1 MHADA
6 DWLPVSEE
14 EKEALDCIEAY
25 IKRTEKDEMLTTMFL
40 ESICNICK
48 IRKEKALSES
58 PSSFCLRKGLAER
71 IQELLE
77 NKPTE
82 QMCIAMLAIAALS
95 EVKADSK
102 DKIIP
107 LLNACCQSFF
117 YLPPKENL
125 NIGLYNHTLYAMDRM
140 LQVWL
145 VSSRT
150 SDREELQNILEVL
163 LPFTTSESKTVRER
177 AIERIWKLC
186 GFLASSFCPK
196 PLKELLPP
204 TQRTDIVLMT
214 LEKTTG
220 NCSIEDQEYARII
233 LEMVLKDPF
242 TWLTDV
248 TEILDFIHTNLKKN
262 EGSLQQTVLTL
273 LDTLISH
280 FPNDVTLSVL
290 VDLPEGDSTTLKIW
304 KDMLSSPVSSGRVL
318 KELFFILNKEN
329 FCRILTKTGVLHKT
343 VPEILGSIH
352 RNLKEN
358 HSSLHKTLFGLVDML
373 TTHFPRDVLKSLLM
387 DHPQCDR
394 TTMKIWRS
402 MLSSP
407 ESSDS
412 VLEELLLLLE
422 NRDYHRIPR
431 VAIRLLCQTMSE
443 ILGSIHRI
451 LRENRR
457 SLQQIAVTLLD
468 ILTRQFLRDVLKSVL
483 MDLPQY
489 DSITLDMWKRILT
502 QRETSAGNFDELLV
516 VLGHQVLCDIP
527 NITTVELKLLRLTV
541 MPPTE
546 ENLKELCKPAV
557 LQRLLKTK
565 SLPILWLV
573 LRGLDLL
580 SQRPETG
587 GQCSLD
593 EKEIVCFGQAKEIW
607 ALVPNITFTALFD
620 NVNIALKLLTV
631 FRNTL
636 NHLGKREAS
645 YFALE
650 LSENLLPLFSH
661 VSSEV
666 RECSIHLFK
675 DLMEAVVLWHWGNM
689 KENVRR
695 GLLPLLFRLSDETP
709 SVAQA
714 SREALVACAKFL
726 KWKKLKHRA
735 REENKEGIMKC
746 LMQQGRKTAEGY
758 LWQSLPYLRDSQSS
772 VRCEAVKLIGLAV
785 QHCRDQSEQKL
796 NEIYSGE

>member
-14 EKEALDCIEAY
+14 EKEALDYIEAY
-25 IKRTEKDEMLTTMFL
+25 IKGTEKDEMRTTMFL
-40 ESICNICK
+40 ESICKLCK
-48 IRKEKALSES
+48 MREEKALSES
-58 PSSFCLRKGLAER
+58 PSIFCHRKGLAEE
-71 IQELLE
+71 IKEMVE
-77 NKPTE
+77 NKPIE
-82 QMCIAMLAIAALS
+82 QMCTAMLAITALS
-95 EVKADSK
+95 ELKAVRE

-107 LLNACCQSFF
+107 LLNACFKSVF
-117 YLPPKENL
+117 YLPPKEDL
-125 NIGLYNHTLYAMDRM
+125 NIELYDH
-140 LQVWL
+140 
-145 VSSRT
+145 
-150 SDREELQNILEVL
+150 VL
-163 LPFTTSESKTVRER
+163 LPFTTSESKIVRER

-196 PLKELLPP
+196 FDMSSLPFSFLPQPLKEFLQPD
-204 TQRTDIVLMT
+204 QRTVVVLMT

-220 NCSIEDQEYARII
+220 NCSTEDQDYARII
-233 LEMVLKDPF
+233 LEMVLQDPV
-242 TWLTDV
+242 TWLMDV
-248 TEILDFIHTNLKKN
+248 SRLRLDCHALPSTALEHPKPFKGSEEQWDWEKYQWQQGKWLQHSCSNIL
-262 EGSLQQTVLTL
+262 
-273 LDTLISH
+273 
-280 FPNDVTLSVL
+280 
-290 VDLPEGDSTTLKIW
+290 
-304 KDMLSSPVSSGRVL
+304 PVSSQQ
-318 KELFFILNKEN
+318 
-329 FCRILTKTGVLHKT
+329 

-352 RNLKEN
+352 RNLKKN
-358 HSSLHKTLFGLVDML
+358 QGSLQQTVLRLLDKLIC
-373 TTHFPRDVLKSLLM
+373 HFPRDVTLSVLVHLPES
-387 DHPQCDR
+387 DS
-394 TTMKIWRS
+394 TTLEIWKG

-407 ESSDS
+407 QSSGR
-412 VLEELLLLLE
+412 VLEELFFVLKEE
-422 NRDYHRIPR
+422 NFTRIP
-431 VAIRLLCQTMSE
+431 TE
-443 ILGSIHRI
+443 IS
-451 LRENRR
+451 
-457 SLQQIAVTLLD
+457 
-468 ILTRQFLRDVLKSVL
+468 
-483 MDLPQY
+483 
-489 DSITLDMWKRILT
+489 
-502 QRETSAGNFDELLV
+502 
-516 VLGHQVLCDIP
+516 
-527 NITTVELKLLRLTV
+527 LLRQTV

-557 LQRLLKTK
+557 LQTLLKTK

-593 EKEIVCFGQAKEIW
+593 EKEIVCFGQAKEIR
-607 ALVPNITFTALFD
+607 ALVPNMFTVLSDDA
-620 NVNIALKLLTV
+620 NIALKLLTV

-636 NHLGKREAS
+636 NQLGKREAS
-645 YFALE
+645 SFALE
-650 LSENLLPLFSH
+650 LSENLLPLFNH

-695 GLLPLLFRLSDETP
+695 GLLPLLFRWSDETP

-746 LMQQGRKTAEGY
+746 LMQQGRKTAERY

-772 VRCEAVKLIGLAV
+772 VRCEAIEFIGLAV
-785 QHCRDQSEQKL
+785 QQCRDQSEEKL